1 MTNSFE
7 NNTDSKFND
16 CLSCRIWAGTFHIGA
31 AGFVASHWRK
41 QPNRAS
47 QAFVIIFSTALAT
60 IGFTR
65 LFNLPP
71 FSNLS
76 MKQHTLQSTNTSE
89 NQSN

>member
-7 NNTDSKFND
+7 NNTESKFND

-47 QAFVIIFSTALAT
+47 QAFVIIFSTGKNSIMAKHLKVL
-60 IGFTR
+60 ILNN
-65 LFNLPP
+65 LFQDL
-71 FSNLS
+71 
-76 MKQHTLQSTNTSE
+76 TN
-89 NQSN
+89 